1 MQNLKGFI
9 DDFSKALKENNA
21 AIFAGAGLSSG
32 AGFVNWT
39 ELLRSVAEELSLK
52 IEREQHDLVSL
63 AQYYCNEHSGRGK
76 LNQIIT
82 DEFQRRASITENHRI
97 LARLPITTY
106 WTTNYDTL
114 IETALRENGKNP
126 DVKIDPENLA
136 LTLSDRDA
144 VVYKM
149 HGDVSQVHKAVI
161 TRDDYEK
168 YELTHSLF
176 TTALQGDLVSK
187 TFLFIGFSFN
197 DPNLNYILSRIRI
210 RLEGNQ
216 RPHYCFLKRILETDF
231 DNKEDYDYAKIKQ
244 ELQINDL
251 KRFSINTI
259 LVDEYQ
265 EITSILRMI
274 ENSFRKNSIFI
285 SGSAEDYG
293 AMSEDTA
300 KELLHGLSNELVKR
314 DYRVISGFGLGVGS
328 YVINGA
334 LDCLQSEK
342 KSRIENNLVL
352 RPFPQ
357 KASGGKSL
365 PELWDFYRRNMIA
378 EAGIAIF
385 LFGNKRVD
393 GKIVNAEGVRN
404 EFEIAYSMG
413 VNVIPVGVTG
423 FQTRILWEEVMDD
436 FSKYYPEVQVFKPLF
451 EILGSTSIPDEIIN
465 TIMKIIDEIRR
476 RI

>member
-216 RPHYCFLKRILETDF
+216 RPHYCFLKRIVETDF

-342 KSRIENNLVL
+342 KNRIENNLVL

-423 FQTRILWEEVMDD
+423 FQTRILWEEVMNN
-436 FSKYYPEVQVFKPLF
+436 FPKYYPEVQVFKPLF

-465 TIMKIIDEIRR
+465 TILKIIDEIRR

>member
-1 MQNLKGFI
+1 MPNLKGFI
-9 DDFSKALKENNA
+9 EDFSKALHENNA

-39 ELLRSVAEELSLK
+39 ELLRSVAEELHLE
-52 IEREQHDLVSL
+52 IEREHDLVSL
-63 AQYYCNEHSGRGK
+63 AQYYCNEHKGRGR

-97 LARLPITTY
+97 LARLPIHTY

-114 IETALRENGKNP
+114 IETSLRDNGKNP

-136 LTLSDRDA
+136 ITLSDRDA
-144 VVYKM
+144 IVYKM
-149 HGDVSQVHKAVI
+149 HGDVSQVHKAI
-161 TRDDYEK
+161 IIRDDYEK

-216 RPHYCFLKRILETDF
+216 RPHYCFLKRIIESDF
-231 DNKEDYDYAKIKQ
+231 SSKDDYEYAKIKQ

-259 LVDEYQ
+259 LVDGYQ
-265 EITSILRMI
+265 EITRILGMI
-274 ENSFRKNSIFI
+274 ENSFKKNSIFI

-293 AMSEDTA
+293 SMSENTA
-300 KELLHGLSNELVKR
+300 IELLHTLSYELVKR

-328 YVINGA
+328 YVINGV
-334 LDCLQSEK
+334 LDCLQSERK
-342 KSRIENNLVL
+342 NRIENNLIL

-357 KASGGKSL
+357 KSSGGKSL
-365 PELWDFYRRNMIA
+365 PELWDFYRRNMIS

-385 LFGNKRVD
+385 LFGNKKVD
-393 GKIVNAEGVRN
+393 GKVVDAGGVRS
-404 EFEIAYSMG
+404 EFEIARSMG
-413 VNVIPVGVTG
+413 VNVIPVGITG
-423 FQTRILWEEVMDD
+423 YQSKILWKEIMSDLP
-436 FSKYYPEVQVFKPLF
+436 KYYPEQEAFRPLF
-451 EILGSTSIPDEIIN
+451 EILGNSSNQSEIIN
-465 TIMKIIDEIRR
+465 TIIKIIDEIRR
-476 RI
+476 RL

>member
-1 MQNLKGFI
+1 MQNLKPFI
-9 DDFSKALKENNA
+9 DDFSKALRENNA

-39 ELLRSVAEELSLK
+39 ELLRNVAEELRLEV
-52 IEREQHDLVSL
+52 EREQHDLVSL
-63 AQYYCNEHSGRGK
+63 AQFYCNEHGGRGK

-149 HGDVSQVHKAVI
+149 HGDVSQVHKAII

-216 RPHYCFLKRILETDF
+216 RPHYCFMKKIVETDF
-231 DNKEDYDYAKIKQ
+231 GSKEDYNYAKIKQ

-265 EITSILRMI
+265 EITNILRVI

-285 SGSAEDYG
+285 SGSAEDYCV
-293 AMSEDTA
+293 MPEDTA

-314 DYRVISGFGLGVGS
+314 DYRIISGFGLGVGS

-334 LDCLQSEK
+334 LDGLQSEK
-342 KSRIENNLVL
+342 KNKIENNLVL

-357 KASGGKSL
+357 KQSGGKSL
-365 PELWDFYRRNMIA
+365 PELWNFYRRNMIS

-393 GKIVNAEGVRN
+393 GKIVNADGVRN
-404 EFEIAYSMG
+404 EFEIAKSMG

-423 FQTRILWEEVMDD
+423 FQARVLWEEVMND
-436 FSKYYPEVQVFKPLF
+436 FPKYYPDEQVFKPLF
-451 EILGSTSIPDEIIN
+451 EILGSSLMANEIIN
-465 TIMKIIDEIRR
+465 TILRIINEIRR

>member
-1 MQNLKGFI
+1 MQNLKPFI
-9 DDFSKALKENNA
+9 DDFSKALRENNA

-39 ELLRSVAEELSLK
+39 ELLRSVAEELHLK
-52 IEREQHDLVSL
+52 VEKEQHDLISL
-63 AQYYCNEHSGRGK
+63 AQYYCNEHSGRGR
-76 LNQIIT
+76 LNQIII
-82 DEFQRRASITENHRI
+82 DEFQRCASITENHRI

-136 LTLSDRDA
+136 ITLSDRDA
-144 VVYKM
+144 VIYKM

-216 RPHYCFLKRILETDF
+216 RPHYCFLKKIVETDF
-231 DNKEDYDYAKIKQ
+231 DNKEDYDYARIKQ

-251 KRFSINTI
+251 KRFSIKTI
-259 LVDEYQ
+259 LVNEYQ
-265 EITSILRMI
+265 EITNILRKI
-274 ENSFRKNSIFI
+274 EKSFRKNSIFI

-293 AMSEDTA
+293 AMSEDIA
-300 KELLHGLSNELVKR
+300 KELLHGLSYELVKS
-314 DYRVISGFGLGVGS
+314 DCTIISGFGLGVGS

-342 KSRIENNLVL
+342 KKRIENNLIL

-357 KASGGKSL
+357 KASGDKSL
-365 PELWDFYRRNMIA
+365 PDLWDFYRRNIIS
-378 EAGIAIF
+378 ESGIAIF
-385 LFGNKRVD
+385 LFGNKMVD
-393 GKIVNAEGVRN
+393 GKIVNADGVRK
-404 EFEIAYSMG
+404 EFEIAKSMG
-413 VNVIPVGVTG
+413 LNVIPVGATG
-423 FQTRILWEEVMDD
+423 FQARVLWEEVMND
-436 FSKYYPEVQVFKPLF
+436 FSRYYSDEQVFKPLF
-451 EILGSTSIPDEIIN
+451 EILGNSLIPHEIIS
-465 TIMKIIDEIRR
+465 TILKIIDELRR